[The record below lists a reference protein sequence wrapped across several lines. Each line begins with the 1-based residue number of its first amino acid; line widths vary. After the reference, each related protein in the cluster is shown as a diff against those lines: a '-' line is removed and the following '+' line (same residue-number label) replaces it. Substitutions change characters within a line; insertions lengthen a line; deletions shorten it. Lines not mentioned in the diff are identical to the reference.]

1 MIVLASA
8 SPRRQALLQ
17 PYLPQ
22 LQIRPADIDER
33 QLADEAAQDYVAR
46 LAAGKN
52 ACVRAGLPAQAWV
65 IAADT
70 CVVAAG
76 NILGKPD
83 DFAQACAMW
92 QALQHGWHQVWTG
105 VCVAHAGEVLQTQVM
120 TEVLWLPMDAEAMR
134 RYWASGEPQDKAGA
148 YAIQGLGG
156 LFVAEIRGSYSNV
169 VGLPLAETAQL
180 LKRLGL
186 PLWSAAT

>member
-8 SPRRQALLQ
+8 SPRRRELLL

-22 LQIRPADIDER
+22 LQIHPADIDESLR
-33 QLADEAAQDYVAR
+33 AHESASDYVTR
-46 LAAGKN
+46 LAASKN
-52 ACVRAGLPAQAWV
+52 AAVRAALPSAAWI

-76 NILGKPD
+76 RILGKPAS
-83 DFAQACAMW
+83 FAQACAMW
-92 QALQHGWHQVWTG
+92 QDLQQGWHQVWTG
-105 VCVAHAGEVLQTQVM
+105 VCVAHAGQVLATQVM
-120 TEVLWLPMDAEAMR
+120 TEVLWAPMDAEAMQ

-169 VGLPLAETAQL
+169 VGLPLVETAQL
-180 LKRLGL
+180 LRRLGY